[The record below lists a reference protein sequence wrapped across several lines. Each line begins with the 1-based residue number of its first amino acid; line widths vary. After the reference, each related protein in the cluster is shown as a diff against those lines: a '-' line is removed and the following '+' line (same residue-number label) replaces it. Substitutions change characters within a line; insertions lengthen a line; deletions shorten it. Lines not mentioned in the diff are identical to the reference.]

1 MTEEAAK
8 ASSLRPPGNTHRRI
22 AVMPVYNEEATVVSV
37 LQRLEPLVDEI
48 VIVDDGSTDRSRERI
63 AGWAEERPH
72 VHFVYYDD
80 NRGMSAA
87 YYAAFTDI
95 GRRLRAGEVSA
106 DDLIITV
113 DADGQHEPSDL
124 DVLTGKLTGE
134 GYDAVIARRDLSTYT
149 AFKRFGNWVLSLWAS
164 FWAGCRLY
172 DVESGFRVF
181 RVGPLLDALQYYK
194 GYKYSETVEVAVVM
208 PRLGYRVCN
217 DLMVQVPVFRSRTRV
232 TDGVIDVLAMV
243 AAWWRVVAGRN
254 RPPGMPAWSIYILP
268 ALALL
273 ALVFISADM
282 LVNPLFLA
290 SDSMHSYAHVWY
302 ISEQL
307 FNHASLPLRIGLLDS
322 GRASTFPYAFP
333 VYLVGA
339 VLYPLL
345 GDWAVTLLMVVA
357 VVGTVWTAGL
367 VRPVMRD
374 PWFLLLFLLNPL
386 FIDAIYGFQFASLWS
401 AVFFFSFVWAFERQ
415 RYLLTAG
422 LLWLTVA
429 THPVIGAAAVGA
441 YGLCLL
447 TFDRGRLRPLITI
460 GIPISI
466 ALIPIYYMELLT
478 PSVRENSF
486 FTIGS
491 STVLSIIE
499 RGTFLAMPFALS
511 ALAPQI
517 RRLYRPVLAA
527 GMVTAVVGV
536 VALSG
541 VIRYERAPGGYYG
554 IIHHSSNVYA
564 EFFRSPEFQPGA
576 VYRVLEPTERE
587 DGMYRFIKHGAVLSN
602 EFFNESVFRRPWTQS
617 QYACYGAFKG
627 IDFVVAE
634 KVYVK
639 RYGNSEQDLLR
650 TLVSDGR
657 AIIVYNDPAG
667 RFTVYDVRA
676 FISEQTKP
684 HSLNECGVF

>member
-1 MTEEAAK
+1 MMEEPAK
-8 ASSLRPPGNTHRRI
+8 DTSGRVQTNSHRRI

-63 AGWAEERPH
+63 AGWAEERSH
-72 VHFVYYDD
+72 IHFVYYDD

-95 GRRLRAGEVSA
+95 GRRLRAGDVSA
-106 DDLIITV
+106 DDVIITV

-124 DVLTGKLTGE
+124 DVLTDKLTSE

-149 AFKRFGNWVLSLWAS
+149 TFKRFGNWVLSLWAS
-164 FWAGCRLY
+164 LWAGCRLY

-194 GYKYSETVEVAVVM
+194 GYKYSETVEVAVVL

-217 DLMVQVPVFRSRTRV
+217 DLMVPVPVFRSRTRV

-254 RPPGMPAWSIYILP
+254 RPPGMPAWSIYVLP
-268 ALALL
+268 ALAVL
-273 ALVFISADM
+273 ALVFISVDM
-282 LVNPLFLA
+282 LINPLFLA

-307 FNHASLPLRIGLLDS
+307 FDHASLPLRIGLLDS
-322 GRASTFPYAFP
+322 GRAATFPYALP
-333 VYLVGA
+333 IYLVGA
-339 VLYPLL
+339 LLYPLF
-345 GDWAVTLLMVVA
+345 GDWTVTMLMVVA

-386 FIDAIYGFQFASLWS
+386 FIDAIFGFQFASLWS
-401 AVFFFSFVWAFERQ
+401 TVFFFLFVWAFERQ
-415 RYLLTAG
+415 GRLFAAG

-447 TFDRGRLRPLITI
+447 TFDRGRVRPLVAI
-460 GIPISI
+460 GIPALI
-466 ALIPIYYMELLT
+466 ALIPIYYMELMT
-478 PSVRENSF
+478 PSVRENSLL
-486 FTIGS
+486 TVGS

-499 RGTFLAMPFALS
+499 RGTFIAMPFVLA

-517 RRLYRPVLAA
+517 RRLYRPLLAG
-527 GMVTAVVGV
+527 GMVAAVAGV

-541 VIRYERAPGGYYG
+541 VIRYEYGPGGYYG
-554 IIHHSSNVYA
+554 VIHRSSDVYA
-564 EFFRSPEFQPGA
+564 EFFRSPEFQAGA

-617 QYACYGAFKG
+617 QYGCYGAFKG

-634 KVYVK
+634 KAYVR
-639 RYGNSEQDLLR
+639 RYGNSERDILQ
-650 TLVSDGR
+650 TLVTDGR
-657 AIIVYNDPAG
+657 ATVVYSDPGG
-667 RFTVYDVRA
+667 RFTVYDVRK
-676 FISEQTKP
+676 FMSEQTKP
-684 HSLNECGVF
+684 NSLKECGVF

>member
-1 MTEEAAK
+1 MTEDP
-8 ASSLRPPGNTHRRI
+8 ASATSGHTETNTHRRI

-63 AGWAEERPH
+63 AVWAQERPH

-95 GRRLRAGEVSA
+95 GRRLRAGDVSA
-106 DDLIITV
+106 DDIIITV

-124 DVLTGKLTGE
+124 DVLTDKLTGE

-194 GYKYSETVEVAVVM
+194 GYKYSETVEVAVVL

-217 DLMVQVPVFRSRTRV
+217 DLMVPVPIFRSRTRM
-232 TDGVIDVLAMV
+232 TDGVIDVVAMV

-254 RPPGMPAWSIYILP
+254 RPPGMPAWSIYVLP
-268 ALALL
+268 ALAVL

-282 LVNPLFLA
+282 LINPLFLA

-307 FNHASLPLRIGLLDS
+307 FHHASLPLRIGLLDS
-322 GRASTFPYAFP
+322 GRAATFPYALP

-345 GDWAVTLLMVVA
+345 GDWAVTMLMVVA

-367 VRPVMRD
+367 VRPVLRD

-401 AVFFFSFVWAFERQ
+401 TVFFFVFVWAFERQ
-415 RYLLTAG
+415 RHLPAAV

-429 THPVIGAAAVGA
+429 THPVIGAAAAGV
-441 YGLCLL
+441 YGLCIL
-447 TFDRGRLRPLITI
+447 TFDRARVRPLLA
-460 GIPISI
+460 ISI
-466 ALIPIYYMELLT
+466 PVAILLIPIYYMELLT
-478 PSVRENSF
+478 PSVRENSAL
-486 FTIGS
+486 TVGT

-499 RGTFLAMPFALS
+499 RGTFIAMPFALS

-517 RRLYRPVLAA
+517 RRLYRPVLAGGA
-527 GMVTAVVGV
+527 VTAVAGV

-541 VIRYERAPGGYYG
+541 VIRYEHSPGGYYG
-554 IIHHSSNVYA
+554 IMHHSSNVYA
-564 EFFRSPEFQPGA
+564 EFFRSPEFHPGA
-576 VYRVLEPTERE
+576 TYRVLEPSERE
-587 DGMYRFIKHGAVLSN
+587 DGMYRFIQHGAVLSN

-617 QYACYGAFKG
+617 QYGCYGAFKG

-634 KVYVK
+634 KAYVQ
-639 RYGNSEQDLLR
+639 RYGTSERELLQ
-650 TLVSDGR
+650 TLVTDGR
-657 AIIVYNDPAG
+657 ATIVYNDPAG
-667 RFTVYDVRA
+667 RFTVYDVRK
-676 FISEQTKP
+676 FMSEQTKP
-684 HSLNECGVF
+684 QSLKACGVF